1 MKTVFNIVLGLCAL
15 ALVYIC
21 YASIMGP
28 INFEK
33 AKKQRDAAVIAR
45 LIDIRKAQ
53 LEYRGLHNQQYTAS
67 FDTLIDFVKNQ
78 KLPFIFKQG
87 ELDDKQLEDGLTE
100 KKAINIIN
108 KAKKTG
114 NYAEVKKWG
123 LENFKRDTM
132 WVAVLDVRLSDT
144 VARLED
150 RYFAAVRRV
159 ERFVDVVQ
167 AHGVLAVGGIQFHDN
182 LVGQAADS
190 RSDTAGCRQ
199 VDFTVG
205 SHLAGFDDGDI
216 YFSHETVA
224 YFLRHLPVGKRR
236 R

>member
-108 KAKKTG
+108 KAKKDGQLCRSQEMGIGKLQT
-114 NYAEVKKWG
+114 
-123 LENFKRDTM
+123 
-132 WVAVLDVRLSDT
+132 
-144 VARLED
+144 
-150 RYFAAVRRV
+150 RY
-159 ERFVDVVQ
+159 
-167 AHGVLAVGGIQFHDN
+167 H
-182 LVGQAADS
+182 
-190 RSDTAGCRQ
+190 
-199 VDFTVG
+199 VG
-205 SHLAGFDDGDI
+205 SRAGHYLPERLQCRLYEICSFRQRCTVPDGYQERYCQI
-216 YFSHETVA
+216 RCS
-224 YFLRHLPVGKRR
+224 FLSARSQDSV
-236 R
+236 

>member
-67 FDTLIDFVKNQ
+67 FDTLI
-78 KLPFIFKQG
+78 
-87 ELDDKQLEDGLTE
+87 E

-132 WVAVLDVRLSDT
+132 WVAVLDT
-144 VARLED
+144 I
-150 RYFAAVRRV
+150 FPKG
-159 ERFVDVVQ
+159 F
-167 AHGVLAVGGIQFHDN
+167 N
-182 LVGQAADS
+182 ADS
-190 RSDTAGCRQ
+190 MRYVPFGNGAQFEMAIKNDTAKSGAPFCLLEVKTPYEVYLNGLDKQ
-199 VDFTVG
+199 EIANLKDVQTKLGKYSGLMIG
-205 SHLAGFDDGDI
+205 SLETANNNAGNW
-216 YFSHETVA
+216 E
-224 YFLRHLPVGKRR
+224 
-236 R
+236 

>member
-132 WVAVLDVRLSDT
+132 WVAGHYLPERLQCRLYEICSFRQRCTVRNGYQERYCQIRCSFLP
-144 VARLED
+144 ARS
-150 RYFAAVRRV
+150 
-159 ERFVDVVQ
+159 Q
-167 AHGVLAVGGIQFHDN
+167 
-182 LVGQAADS
+182 DS
-190 RSDTAGCRQ
+190 
-199 VDFTVG
+199 V
-205 SHLAGFDDGDI
+205 
-216 YFSHETVA
+216 
-224 YFLRHLPVGKRR
+224 
-236 R
+236 